1 MVVIR
6 DALRELGEHAVDA
19 AEISAGHVVAAERV
33 MKRFRDAIRFAT
45 AHRRGDRGESEVLQR
60 DDGLERGVDAAAI
73 TEPLNRVW
81 RPLHAKAMPYC
92 LGGEAT
98 EICAGEGIRRGDPRE
113 TLPIAAVVGT
123 RNLDEFAVPPREADR
138 IAQPALVGA
147 RPLHELRVRCLKNVA
162 GALTELSQSCNS
174 KEADRIAQPALVG
187 ARPLHELRVR
197 CLKNVAGALTEFSQS
212 CKSKTDC
219 K

>member
-1 MVVIR
+1 
-6 DALRELGEHAVDA
+6 
-19 AEISAGHVVAAERV
+19 
-33 MKRFRDAIRFAT
+33 
-45 AHRRGDRGESEVLQR
+45 
-60 DDGLERGVDAAAI
+60 
-73 TEPLNRVW
+73 
-81 RPLHAKAMPYC
+81 
-92 LGGEAT
+92 
-98 EICAGEGIRRGDPRE
+98 
-113 TLPIAAVVGT
+113 
-123 RNLDEFAVPPREADR
+123 
-138 IAQPALVGA
+138 
-147 RPLHELRVRCLKNVA
+147 LHELRVRCLKNVA